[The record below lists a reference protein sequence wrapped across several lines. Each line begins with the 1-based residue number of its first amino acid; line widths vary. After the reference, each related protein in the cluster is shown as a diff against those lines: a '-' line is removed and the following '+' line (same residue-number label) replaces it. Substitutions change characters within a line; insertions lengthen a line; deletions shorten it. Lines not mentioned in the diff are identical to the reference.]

1 LWARINGRTLF
12 EGRIVPDQEDWSK
25 WGKTTINAVSPGWI
39 RTLPVE
45 RMIAAHPD
53 AENQMLLHQPIG
65 RLGRPEEVAQAAVW
79 LCSDAA
85 SLVTGVVLPVD
96 GGYLVV

>member
-1 LWARINGRTLF
+1 
-12 EGRIVPDQEDWSK
+12 
-25 WGKTTINAVSPGWI
+25 
-39 RTLPVE
+39 
-45 RMIAAHPD
+45 MIAAHPD